1 MSGGAAPQR
10 RFLESGPAGREEL
23 RVSKFDNVAGTL
35 LSLLILIG
43 IGVAFLFVVWISG
56 RVFTQSVPVPVVL
69 EDVAGGGGREDGAL
83 GESMELDAPDAERIS
98 LEADIPQA
106 PVEQTLSL
114 VSEAVAGLQ
123 ADLDDPSLID
133 EIQPRGG
140 GRMHG
145 DGRRPSLGSGGGSGG
160 GDGSGTGPG
169 GFPRH
174 KRWEIYFQEG
184 GTLDQ
189 YAQQLDFFGIELGVV
204 GTGNV
209 TYVRRLAQ
217 AVPEKRTA
225 PADDERRL
233 YMSWRQGG
241 LKSVDVALLKKAG
254 VDTTDK
260 IILQFYPA
268 EAENRL
274 AQLEAS
280 FAGRTPSQIRR
291 TRFGVRGQP
300 GAFEFYVIDQS
311 AL

>member
-1 MSGGAAPQR
+1 
-10 RFLESGPAGREEL
+10 
-23 RVSKFDNVAGTL
+23 VAGIL

-43 IGVAFLFVVWISG
+43 IGVLFLFVVWVSG

-69 EDVAGGGGREDGAL
+69 EDIAGGGGREDGVL

-114 VSEAVAGLQ
+114 VDDAVAGLQ
-123 ADLDDPSLID
+123 AELEDPSFID
-133 EIQPRGG
+133 EVQPRGG

-145 DGRRPSLGSGGGSGG
+145 DGRRPSLGTGGGSGG
-160 GDGSGTGPG
+160 GDGSGSGPG
-169 GFPRH
+169 GYPRH
-174 KRWEIYFQEG
+174 KRWEIFFQEG
-184 GTLDQ
+184 GTLEL
-189 YAQQLDFFGIELGVV
+189 YAEQLDFFGIELGVV
-204 GTGNV
+204 GSGNV
-209 TYVRRLAQ
+209 TYARGLAQ
-217 AVPEKRTA
+217 ATPQKRNGA
-225 PADDERRL
+225 ADDEKRL

-241 LKSVDVALLKKAG
+241 LKKADTSLLKKAG

-268 EAENRL
+268 DTENRL

-280 FAGRTPSQIRR
+280 FAGRTAIQIRR

-311 AL
+311 PL